1 MFCSLEEALEDLRRG
16 EFLVLMDDRE
26 REDEGDLL
34 LAAEFVTGEKVNVM
48 LSAARGMF
56 HFATTEAHLEQL
68 GIPLISPRHGGKVTP
83 RFGLPFD
90 ARRGIGTGISAA
102 DRALTIRRAIS
113 PQSGPDDFVIPGHVL
128 PLAARRG
135 GLRERQGHTEGS
147 VELARLAGLFPAVAM
162 SEVLTSGGD
171 AAKGE
176 ELRKAAARLGCKVI
190 DMERV
195 CRAAAAEFPGPP
207 AAP

>member
-16 EFLVLMDDRE
+16 EFLVLVDARE

-48 LSAARGMF
+48 LGEARGMF

-68 GIPLISPRHGGKVTP
+68 GIPLITPRHGGQVTP

-102 DRALTIRRAIS
+102 DRALTIRQAIR

-128 PLAARRG
+128 PLAARSG

-162 SEVLTSGGD
+162 SEVLTSEGD
-171 AAKGE
+171 AARGE
-176 ELRKAAARLGCKVI
+176 DLRRTAQRLGCRVI

-195 CRAAAAEFPGPP
+195 CRAAAADLPESSVHP
-207 AAP
+207 

>member
-1 MFCSLEEALEDLRRG
+1 MFCSVETALEDLRQG
-16 EFLVLMDDRE
+16 KFLVLVDARE

-34 LAAEFVTGEKVNVM
+34 LAAEYVTGEKVNTM

-56 HFATTEAHLEQL
+56 HLATTEAHLEQL
-68 GIPLISPRHGGKVTP
+68 GIPLITPRHGGQVTP

-102 DRALTIRRAIS
+102 DRALTIRQAIF

-162 SEVLTSGGD
+162 SEVLTSAGD
-171 AAKGE
+171 AARGE
-176 ELRKAAARLGCKVI
+176 ELRKAAARLDCKLI
-190 DMERV
+190 DMAQV
-195 CRAAAAEFPGPP
+195 CRAAAAAPP
-207 AAP
+207 PQSGSA